1 MTLYIDL
8 QQGLDSLGHPL
19 EPQVWLNLYAISRED
34 GNFGEVAPPGD
45 PSVTQVE
52 YKGAAPTPQTATRLY
67 ELANTTFDL
76 PIVVTGLAGGMDP
89 YSGMDVT
96 GNGFTYVDSTS
107 STFAG
112 GLVRVVYDL
121 NQCNGAGIVG
131 FDITNKRITTPNPVL
146 LYHELSHA
154 FRAAKHQ
161 TDPVNDEIPAET
173 DENVM
178 RSELGLCLR
187 DVNNHGGDCGPPADD
202 CGGSTGDPHG
212 CFIVSATT
220 GSPASVEVSRLR
232 RLRARVGAASRLAA
246 ELIDVIYGEYYQFSP
261 GIVAQIHQDAAAREA
276 VLGIVVRPLL
286 AWYTLAGTLALE
298 QADQKAI
305 SDAVA
310 DVLRVCPSHVGASSI
325 AAVLETL
332 RSNGPLPPD
341 APHLLLDFAPKVRE
355 AARFHS
361 ASWAILDP
369 LVRVWTSAARG
380 GDLVEEVAQWLATA
394 PLEMLAAPPNRQ
406 LLDVELRALAGFLS
420 FRPMAVRQI
429 GMRLARAWPDALDA
443 LIRQGF
449 VEQGGHDKQDTKA

>member
-19 EPQVWLNLYAISRED
+19 EPQVWLNLYTISRED

-52 YKGAAPTPQTATRLY
+52 YKGAAPTPPTAARLY

-76 PIVVTGLAGGMDP
+76 PIVVTGLAGGIDP

-96 GNGFTYVDSTS
+96 GNGFTYVDPTAST
-107 STFAG
+107 TFAG

-173 DENVM
+173 DEDVM

-202 CGGSTGDPHG
+202 CGGSNGDPGWG

-220 GSPASVEVSRLR
+220 GSPVSVEVSRLR
-232 RLRARVGAASRLAA
+232 RLRARVGTASRLAA
-246 ELIDVIYGEYYQFSP
+246 QLIDVIYDDYYQFSP
-261 GIVAQIHQDAAAREA
+261 EIAAQIQQDEVARETI
-276 VLGIVVRPLL
+276 LGIVVRPLL
-286 AWYTLAGTLALE
+286 AWYTLAGALALGHAHQE
-298 QADQKAI
+298 TISQAE
-305 SDAVA
+305 A
-310 DVLRVCPSHVGASSI
+310 DVLRACASQVGASSI
-325 AAVLETL
+325 AALLEMI
-332 RSNGPLPPD
+332 RSNNPLPPN
-341 APHLLLDFAPKVRE
+341 APPLLLHFAPKIRE
-355 AARFHS
+355 AERFRF
-361 ASWAILDP
+361 ASWAILNP
-369 LVRVWTSAARG
+369 LVRVWTSAARDL
-380 GDLVEEVAQWLATA
+380 DLVEEVAQWLSTA
-394 PLEMLAAPPNRQ
+394 PLEALAPPPNRE
-406 LLDVELRALAGFLS
+406 LLDVELRALAGFLR
-420 FRPMAVRQI
+420 FKPMAQKQI
-429 GMRLARAWPDALDA
+429 GMRLASAWPDAIDA
-443 LIRQGF
+443 LTRQSF
-449 VEQGGHDKQDTKA
+449 L